1 MNQVQSERR
10 LVRTAVVLLAVTLIL
25 VCIALARPLSILGK
39 VLLLVG
45 AALPF
50 LAALFLFY
58 LVILGRRYRHGEHN
72 FFLYDPKTKKNRPVE
87 ELTFAHA
94 SDCLMRYM
102 ALFRKGKQLYLSSLF
117 DEDGGAP
124 EAFKPLFCY
133 QLLGMLTAYDSD
145 APWHAFLSCG
155 KELADALAV
164 HLTRAHEE
172 ELARQIQCYFSSFD
186 GEDVKPFRQ
195 YIPARSDALA
205 ESMLSYIRTHI
216 HDFD

>member
-1 MNQVQSERR
+1 MNQEQNERR
-10 LVRTAVVLLAVTLIL
+10 LIRGAVVLLAITLIL
-25 VCIALARPLSILGK
+25 VCVALVRPLATPAK
-39 VLLLVG
+39 VLLLIG

-50 LAALFLFY
+50 LLALFLLY
-58 LVILGRRYRHGEHN
+58 LVLLGRRYRKGDHN
-72 FFLYDPKTKKNRPVE
+72 FFLYDHKRRGNRPPE

-102 ALFRKGKQLYLSSLF
+102 ALFRRGKQLYLSTLF
-117 DEDGGAP
+117 DENGGAP

-155 KELADALAV
+155 KELADALTLY
-164 HLTRAHEE
+164 LTQAGEE
-172 ELARQIQCYFSSFD
+172 ALARNVQIYFAEFD
-186 GEDVKPFRQ
+186 GENVTPFRD
-195 YIPARSDALA
+195 YITQQSDTLA
-205 ESMLSYIRTHI
+205 EGMMRYIREHI